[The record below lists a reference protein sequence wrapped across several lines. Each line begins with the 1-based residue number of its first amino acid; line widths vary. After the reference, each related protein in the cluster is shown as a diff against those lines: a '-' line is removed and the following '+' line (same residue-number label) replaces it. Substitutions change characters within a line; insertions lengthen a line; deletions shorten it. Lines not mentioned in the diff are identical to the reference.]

1 MSSALISAE
10 ITATCNALG
19 DANKSTKYI
28 LGPHCKESA
37 KDLIKYL
44 RRDDETHSIR
54 RQLGD
59 TNVVHTDLIPI
70 IIHFS
75 DNEELFDI
83 ILRLLV
89 NLTTPAMILY
99 NEEIPGDKV
108 VRQLYHQI
116 ISHLQKYKI
125 AFANEAL
132 WKILRTQLTSILNI
146 PRAERTEEKNLVAE
160 RIIILIR
167 NVLQIPTDPETERCC
182 HDNPNSHD
190 TVVYVLNQAGML
202 DILIYIAMSPDESNY
217 YLHLLE
223 IMMLLLKEQNPE
235 SLAKSDRT
243 RTTTEK
249 QKDENELNR
258 IRERE
263 VKEKA
268 ERLMKYSSRHSRFGG
283 TYVVKGVK
291 GIGDKD
297 VLRPTKTPKNRAPL
311 KDNRLEHRSPLSVRI
326 ILRGFC
332 EEFLQAYN
340 NVMRGVRE
348 SISRDK
354 AQANDETYYFW
365 AVGFFMAFN
374 RHVGLQIELISET
387 MAVNIFHFLQ
397 TQIDTWLSNMAIE
410 KKKITLWS
418 RRVHIALKAYKEMV
432 LTLLSMISSD
442 DEGVRR
448 SAATIQSNIFYILEY
463 RELVLV
469 LFYAYQ
475 ETKFSREYLKDLLET
490 THVFLKMLE
499 HSCKHKKL
507 VVQKHGRMRK
517 AKSTKSTGKQFK
529 RAAAAAAAAA
539 DGFTDETW
547 NDISPQISA
556 IIQHPELSLPS
567 TVPFDAASDLP
578 IDEQR

>member
-1 MSSALISAE
+1 
-10 ITATCNALG
+10 
-19 DANKSTKYI
+19 
-28 LGPHCKESA
+28 
-37 KDLIKYL
+37 
-44 RRDDETHSIR
+44 
-54 RQLGD
+54 
-59 TNVVHTDLIPI
+59 
-70 IIHFS
+70 
-75 DNEELFDI
+75 
-83 ILRLLV
+83 
-89 NLTTPAMILY
+89 
-99 NEEIPGDKV
+99 
-108 VRQLYHQI
+108 
-116 ISHLQKYKI
+116 
-125 AFANEAL
+125 
-132 WKILRTQLTSILNI
+132 
-146 PRAERTEEKNLVAE
+146 
-160 RIIILIR
+160 
-167 NVLQIPTDPETERCC
+167 
-182 HDNPNSHD
+182 
-190 TVVYVLNQAGML
+190 
-202 DILIYIAMSPDESNY
+202 
-217 YLHLLE
+217 
-223 IMMLLLKEQNPE
+223 MLLLKEQNPE

-297 VLRPTKTPKNRAPL
+297 VLVHKPITNLEDITFDKDKRPTKTPKNRAPL

-529 RAAAAAAAAA
+529 RAAAAAA

-578 IDEQR
+578 IDEQRTLGTYTIALRPAKSRKFDRATRVACVCVGA